1 MPRYSRRIRRYY
13 RSRSRWSANIQ
24 EISTSV
30 VNAEVGANIA
40 TYTLAFNP
48 TQVNTAVSQVY
59 TVKNFEITF
68 SPEYPSNAS
77 SAIANNIEDISA
89 YIVFVPQGMVV
100 GTDYNIQH
108 PEYVMAYKFY
118 GSPSADANGP
128 TVYRIRTRL
137 SRKLNTGDSIQLLI
151 KYNNQYTQALT
162 GTVFEL
168 HGLCRWWTKAN

>member
-1 MPRYSRRIRRYY
+1 MAKKRIRRYY
-13 RSRSRWSANIQ
+13 RKARWSANIQ
-24 EISTSV
+24 EISTTV

-48 TQVNTAVSQVY
+48 TQTNTAVSQIY
-59 TVKNFEITF
+59 TVKNFEVTF
-68 SPEYPSNAS
+68 SPEYPSTSS
-77 SAIANNIEDISA
+77 SAVAQNIEDITA

-118 GSPSADANGP
+118 GSPHGDANIP
-128 TVYRIRTRL
+128 ALYRIRTRL

-162 GTVFEL
+162 GTMFEL

>member
-1 MPRYSRRIRRYY
+1 MAKKRIRKYY
-13 RSRSRWSANIQ
+13 RKARWSANIQ
-24 EISTSV
+24 EISTTV

-48 TQVNTAVSQVY
+48 TQTNTAVSQIY

-68 SPEYPSNAS
+68 STEFPSNTS
-77 SAIANNIEDISA
+77 SAVPQNIEDITA
-89 YIVFVPQGMVV
+89 YIIFVPQGMVV

-118 GSPSADANGP
+118 GSPSGDSNIPAL
-128 TVYRIRTRL
+128 YRIRTRL

-162 GTVFEL
+162 GTMFEL